1 MNKSKKTT
9 YWWNRWTAVS
19 IAIMLLVLTPIFT
32 ILIKL
37 LERPGENW
45 NHISSTLLPSYFYNS
60 LLLLLGVGFFTF
72 ILGVSLAWIV
82 SVYEFPGRKY
92 FEWLLILPLAFPSY
106 MMGYSYV
113 GILEYT
119 GPVSSWLRNNFEI
132 AFKGP
137 IIDIM
142 NMPGV
147 IFILSISL
155 FPYVYVLCRAS
166 FTQQSSTFREAA
178 VLLGSSKPRVFTKIA
193 LPLARPA
200 IAGGLALVGMEVLND
215 YGTIKYFGVDTFT
228 AGIFR
233 AWFSFGDVNTAI
245 YLSAILTL
253 FVLVLI
259 WIENLQRGNR
269 GWTNRSDNSKP
280 AKRIEPSRITQ
291 YALTLTCGIL
301 LAISF
306 LLPLGQLLIWVS
318 QTWRYVV
325 DSEFGILIFRSFT
338 LAIGSA
344 VLIAILSI
352 VLLYTVRISPLK
364 WTRYI
369 TRTASIGYAI
379 PGAVIAVG
387 VMIPMIELDK
397 IINAVAATNVGLLLS
412 GTLFIV
418 IIAYIVRFM
427 AVGYNAIDSGFQ
439 KTGASVNEVA
449 RSLGAS
455 PFRTLWQV
463 DLPLI
468 RNSIAAGILLAFVD
482 IMKELPLTL
491 ILRPFNFHTLAT
503 KAFDMATNEMIAES
517 ANASLVVVLTGIIP
531 IILLN
536 NVISGKKKVAQKSK
550 LSHTISTKIEEQA
563 EPPLVND

>member
-1 MNKSKKTT
+1 
-9 YWWNRWTAVS
+9 
-19 IAIMLLVLTPIFT
+19 MLLVLTPIFT
-32 ILIKL
+32 ILVKL
-37 LERPGENW
+37 FDKPGEYW
-45 NHISSTLLPSYFYNS
+45 EHISSNLLPSYFYNS
-60 LLLLLGVGFFTF
+60 LILLLGVGFFTF

-92 FEWLLILPLAFPSY
+92 FEWLLILPLAFPAY

-113 GILEYT
+113 GLFEYT
-119 GPVSSWLRNNFEI
+119 GVLSSWLRNSFDVH
-132 AFKGP
+132 FVGP

-142 NMPGV
+142 NLPGV

-155 FPYVYVLCRAS
+155 FPYVYVLCRAA

-178 VLLGSSKPRVFTKIA
+178 VLLGSSKPRVFTKVA

-228 AGIFR
+228 AGIFK
-233 AWFSFGDVNTAI
+233 AWFSYGDVNTAI

-253 FVLVLI
+253 FVMALI
-259 WIENLQRGNR
+259 WLENIQRGSR

-280 AKRIEPSRITQ
+280 AKRIEPSKITRWS
-291 YALTLTCGIL
+291 LLLSCGLIL
-301 LAISF
+301 LISF
-306 LLPLGQLLIWVS
+306 ILPLGQLIYWTV
-318 QTWRYVV
+318 QTWKSVV
-325 DSEFGILIFRSFT
+325 DYQFGILIFRSFS

-344 VLIAILSI
+344 VLIAIISI
-352 VLLYTVRISPLK
+352 FLLYTVRISPLR

-387 VMIPMIELDK
+387 VMIPMIRLDRF
-397 IINAVAATNVGLLLS
+397 INWILSANIGLILS
-412 GTLFIV
+412 GTLFV
-418 IIAYIVRFM
+418 LIIAYIVRFL

-439 KTGASVNEVA
+439 KTGTSVNEVA

-455 PFRTLWQV
+455 PLRTLWTI

-468 RNSIAAGILLAFVD
+468 RNSIAAGVLLAFVD

-536 NVISGKKKVAQKSK
+536 NVIGGKKKTYKTHRKNLKERDFEKYQVQN
-550 LSHTISTKIEEQA
+550 Q
-563 EPPLVND
+563 NGN

>member
-1 MNKSKKTT
+1 
-9 YWWNRWTAVS
+9 
-19 IAIMLLVLTPIFT
+19 MLLVLTPIFT
-32 ILIKL
+32 IVFKL
-37 LERPGENW
+37 FDKPGEHW
-45 NHISSTLLPSYFYNS
+45 GHISSNLLPSYFYNS
-60 LLLLLGVGFFTF
+60 FILLIGVGVCTFFLGV
-72 ILGVSLAWIV
+72 ILAWIV

-92 FEWLLILPLAFPSY
+92 FEWLLILSLAFPSY

-113 GILEYT
+113 GLLEYT
-119 GPVSSWLRNNFEI
+119 GPISSFLRNSFDI
-132 AFKGP
+132 TFKGP

-166 FTQQSSTFREAA
+166 FMQQSGTFREAA
-178 VLLGSSKPRVFTKIA
+178 ILLGSSRPRVFTKIA
-193 LPLARPA
+193 LPMARPA

-228 AGIFR
+228 SGIFR

-245 YLSAILTL
+245 YLSAILTVIVLALIWLENLSRGSKGWTGRSENTKPARRIESTKSKQWL
-253 FVLVLI
+253 FTFICSTVLI
-259 WIENLQRGNR
+259 
-269 GWTNRSDNSKP
+269 
-280 AKRIEPSRITQ
+280 
-291 YALTLTCGIL
+291 
-301 LAISF
+301 ISF
-306 LLPLGQLLIWVS
+306 ILPLAQLIYWVS
-318 QTWRYVV
+318 LTWREVM
-325 DSEFGILIFRSFT
+325 DSEFAVLILRSFS

-344 VLIAILSI
+344 FIIAALSI
-352 VLLYTVRISPLK
+352 VLLYAVRISPLK
-364 WTRYI
+364 WTRHI
-369 TRTASIGYAI
+369 TKTASVGYAI

-387 VMIPMIELDK
+387 VMIPMMELDK
-397 IINAVAATNVGLLLS
+397 KINWLFSNQAGLVLS
-412 GTLFIV
+412 GTLVIV

-455 PFRTLWQV
+455 PLRTLFKI

-468 RNSIAAGILLAFVD
+468 RNSIAAGILLVFVD

-517 ANASLVVVLTGIIP
+517 ANASLIVVLTGIIP

-536 NVISGKKKVAQKSK
+536 NFIGSRKKTLSNSQLETIEKEMKAEEKQKVHDS
-550 LSHTISTKIEEQA
+550 
-563 EPPLVND
+563 V

>member
-1 MNKSKKTT
+1 MKQRKKNT

-19 IAIMLLVLTPIFT
+19 IVIMLLVLTPIFT
-32 ILIKL
+32 ILVKL
-37 LERPGENW
+37 FDKPGEYW
-45 NHISSTLLPSYFYNS
+45 SHIAAHLLPSYFYNS
-60 LLLLLGVGFFTF
+60 FLLLLGVGLCTF
-72 ILGVSLAWIV
+72 LIGVTLAWIV
-82 SVYEFPGRKY
+82 SVYEFPGRRY

-119 GPVSSWLRNNFEI
+119 GVVSAFLRNNFDI
-132 AFKGP
+132 HFRGP

-155 FPYVYVLCRAS
+155 FPYVYVICRAS
-166 FTQQSSTFREAA
+166 FMQQSGTFREAA
-178 VLLGSSKPRVFTKIA
+178 VLLGSNRFRVFKKVA
-193 LPLARPA
+193 LPMARPA

-228 AGIFR
+228 SGIFR

-253 FVLVLI
+253 IVLALI
-259 WIENLQRGNR
+259 WLENLHRGKR
-269 GWTNRSDNSKP
+269 GWTNRSETSKP
-280 AKRIEPSRITQ
+280 AERILPSKKNTRWI
-291 YALTLTCGIL
+291 LTFLCAFVLAVSFIFPL
-301 LAISF
+301 L
-306 LLPLGQLLIWVS
+306 QLFYWVG
-318 QTWRYVV
+318 QTWRHVV
-325 DSEFGILIFRSFT
+325 DSEFGILIVRSFS

-344 VLIAILSI
+344 VAIAALAII
-352 VLLYTVRISPLK
+352 LLYTVRVSPLR
-364 WTRYI
+364 WTRHI
-369 TRTASIGYAI
+369 TRTASLGYAI

-387 VMIPMIELDK
+387 VMVPMIRLDRMLNW
-397 IINAVAATNVGLLLS
+397 IASNQVGLVLS

-418 IIAYIVRFM
+418 IIAYIVRFL

-455 PFRTLWQV
+455 SLRTLFKI

-468 RNSIAAGILLAFVD
+468 KNSIAAGILLAFVD

-517 ANASLVVVLTGIIP
+517 ANASLVVVLTGVIP
-531 IILLN
+531 IIILN
-536 NVISGKKKVAQKSK
+536 NVISGKKNKP
-550 LSHTISTKIEEQA
+550 A
-563 EPPLVND
+563 ESSQSIPKETAVKELKKQ